1 MQIRQVPTTD
11 LKVSALCL
19 GGNVFGWSADK
30 QTSFQILDRFEA
42 LGGNFI
48 DTADVYSEWVPGNRG
63 GESEEIIGEWLKGK
77 NRADF
82 VIATKVAKLS
92 TRPGLSAK
100 NIIAACDDSLK
111 RLGTDHIDL
120 YYAHHF
126 DQEVDQLESLRAFN
140 QLMESGKVRYI
151 AASQHSAAQL
161 KSAQSLAAD
170 NGLHG
175 YSALQNE
182 YNLLERKAY
191 EEDSAPALEQLGIGS
206 FPFFGLA
213 RGFLTGK
220 YLQGDVQSVRAES
233 VKDYDTDKNRELL
246 KRLETVALA
255 HNVSIAAIALS
266 WLSAQSTVISP
277 IASARTTL
285 QLEEI
290 SKLVSLSPEEL
301 SFIG

>member
-1 MQIRQVPTTD
+1 MQIRQVPKTD

-30 QTSFQILDRFEA
+30 QTSFGILDRFET

-48 DTADVYSEWVPGNRG
+48 DTADVYSEWVPGNQG

-77 NRADF
+77 NRAEL

-92 TRPGLSAK
+92 TRPGLSAQ

-111 RLGTDHIDL
+111 RLGTDYIDL

-126 DQEVDQLESLRAFN
+126 DQEVEQLESLTAFN
-140 QLMESGKVRYI
+140 QLIESGKVRYI
-151 AASQHSAAQL
+151 AASQHSGAQL
-161 KSAQSLAAD
+161 KSAQDTAAK

-191 EEDSAPALEQLGIGS
+191 EEDSAPALDELGIGS

-220 YLQGDVQSVRAES
+220 YLRGNVQSVRAES
-233 VKDYDTDKNRELL
+233 VKNYDTEKNRELL
-246 KRLETVALA
+246 KRLESVALE
-255 HNVSIAAIALS
+255 HNVSIAAISLS
-266 WLSAQSTVISP
+266 WLAAQKTVIAP

-290 SKLVSLSPEEL
+290 STLVSLSPEEL